1 MTGADLSKYQVF
13 RSMKLVSFDI
23 LRLLKGKK
31 EMFEIKKCL
40 LDQLSNSLLE
50 DFCHN
55 QQINQKWV
63 RIDNYWVLEEVE
75 ETRSWGVEKK
85 AWIPVY
91 LKEQV
96 ERGGF
101 VFGAFFEGTLI
112 GFISLD
118 GYLRG
123 SAEKYANL
131 TMLFIDDR
139 FNRRGLG
146 TCLFE
151 RICEEAKEIGATK
164 LFISA
169 IPSVET
175 IAFYKKLG
183 CMKAQENIPEYIDT
197 QEDYCLEFLL

>member
-63 RIDNYWVLEEVE
+63 RIDDHWVLEEVE

-85 AWIPVY
+85 
-91 LKEQV
+91 L
-96 ERGGF
+96 GF
-101 VFGAFFEGTLI
+101 P
-112 GFISLD
+112 FI
-118 GYLRG
+118 
-123 SAEKYANL
+123 
-131 TMLFIDDR
+131 
-139 FNRRGLG
+139 
-146 TCLFE
+146 
-151 RICEEAKEIGATK
+151 
-164 LFISA
+164 
-169 IPSVET
+169 
-175 IAFYKKLG
+175 
-183 CMKAQENIPEYIDT
+183 
-197 QEDYCLEFLL
+197 